1 MISSADILKA
11 KILIVDDRKANIQLL
26 EKMLDGA
33 GYASVASTTEPGQV
47 CALHR
52 ANAYDL
58 ILLDLEMPGMDGFQ
72 VMDSL
77 KEFDPSGYLP
87 VLAVTANPAHKL
99 RALYGGARDFISK
112 PFDLPEVLM
121 RVRNMLEVRL
131 LHAADLTHAKHLEA
145 MALNDALTG
154 LANRRLLSDRLAMA
168 LIHARRNKNIMA
180 VLYLDLD
187 GFKGINDTLGH
198 AAGDEL
204 LKLVSRRL
212 ELTVRE
218 EDTVAR
224 LGGDEFGI
232 ALWNVGGIDDA
243 SAVASKV
250 IEAVSRPYTLA
261 GGPVTVTVSVGVAL
275 CPAHGEDA
283 DTLLK
288 NADAALYEAKHA
300 GKNGFRI
307 AADAPFKESGRPA

>member
-11 KILIVDDRKANIQLL
+11 KILIVDDRQTNIQLL
-26 EKMLDGA
+26 ERMLDGA
-33 GYASVASTTEPGQV
+33 GYAAVTSTTEPEQV
-47 CALHR
+47 CALQR
-52 ANAYDL
+52 ANGYDL

-72 VMDSL
+72 VMDKL
-77 KEFDPSGYLP
+77 KELDPGGYLP

-112 PFDLPEVLM
+112 PFDLSEVLM

-131 LHAADLTHAKHLEA
+131 LHAADLNHAKHLEA

-154 LANRRLLSDRLAMA
+154 LANRRLLADRLGMA

-187 GFKGINDTLGH
+187 GFKAINDTLGH

-204 LKLVSRRL
+204 LRLVARRL

-232 ALWNVGGIDDA
+232 ALWNVGGVDDA
-243 SAVASKV
+243 SSVAAKV
-250 IEAVSRPYTLA
+250 IAAVSRPYTLE
-261 GGPVTVTVSVGVAL
+261 GRPVTITVSAGVAL
-275 CPAHGEDA
+275 CPAHGDDA

-288 NADAALYEAKHA
+288 SADAALYEAKHA

-307 AADAPFKESGRPA
+307 AADAPVKESGRPA